1 MAEPSHPVAII
12 PAHAAAFPA
21 LQRELADI
29 GPVWPCLRAEEL
41 SGLVTLRRVRL
52 VLSAPRDP
60 FGTAVAHVLAAVAD
74 RSASVRIAL
83 LYSPTITG
91 LADARAV
98 VETGACVAYLIDPA
112 AALARTAREI
122 LSPRW
127 QRGPEHVLARGLL
140 RPLRGT
146 AEAFGT
152 LAVLHPSAEAGAAEF
167 CALAGLHERRVER
180 DFARSFRRGGAAR
193 AMTPHRFA
201 RLALGL
207 TAAWWLAHGRT
218 VDQLVTQ
225 LGFQHRFAL
234 AERVKKSTG
243 RPPGAFSRPRHFRAA
258 CTAILRKFPTP

>member
-1 MAEPSHPVAII
+1 MAEPSHPVAVI

-21 LQRELADI
+21 LQRALADI
-29 GPVWPCLRAEEL
+29 GPVWPCPRAEEL
-41 SGLVTLRRVRL
+41 GALVARRRIRL
-52 VLSAPRDP
+52 VLAAPRDP
-60 FGTAVAHVLAAVAD
+60 FGTAVAQVLAAVSD
-74 RSASVRIAL
+74 GSAGLRIAL
-83 LYSPTITG
+83 LYPPTITG

-98 VETGACVAYLIDPA
+98 VETGACDAYLLEPA

-127 QRGPEHVLARGLL
+127 QRGPEHVLAGGLL

-152 LAVLHPSAEAGAAEF
+152 LAVLHPSAEVGAAGF
-167 CALAGLHERRVER
+167 YALTGLHERRVER
-180 DFARSFRRGGAAR
+180 DFARSFPRGGAVG

-207 TAAWWLAHGRT
+207 SAAWWLAHGRT

-225 LGFQHRFAL
+225 LGFPHRFAL

-243 RPPGAFSRPRHFRAA
+243 RPPGSFSRPRHFREA
-258 CTAILRKFPTP
+258 CTAILRSFPAP